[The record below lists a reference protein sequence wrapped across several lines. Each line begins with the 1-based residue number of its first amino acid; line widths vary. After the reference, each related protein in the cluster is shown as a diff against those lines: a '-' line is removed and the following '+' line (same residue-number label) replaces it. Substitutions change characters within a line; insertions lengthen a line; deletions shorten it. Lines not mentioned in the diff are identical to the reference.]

1 MHTFLL
7 EYMFEML
14 SCLVSLICFGDVNRS
29 TAIHIF
35 SFTQKKHACTSV
47 CTMSCPYVGISKITN
62 KKICARDVSRQ
73 NVWIKA
79 QPFQHHHLLWMTFLF
94 IIYYEPGVWLNK
106 DKRDKQCI
114 CLTKPN
120 DKVRNFCDSLNLN
133 LWNELI

>member
-1 MHTFLL
+1 MHPFLL

-94 IIYYEPGVWLNK
+94 IIYFELFKNKFMSISSYYELLKNSRHFSTCKIFLNFF
-106 DKRDKQCI
+106 
-114 CLTKPN
+114 PE
-120 DKVRNFCDSLNLN
+120 S
-133 LWNELI
+133 